1 VLFFITKENI
11 MHRILPVLALL
22 VLLVLVSCSS
32 KQKMANE
39 ASSMFDLTGTWELRE
54 AQNGMMPN
62 TTYAAGNGNYFTFTA
77 TTFEEYRD
85 GSLARKGS
93 YTLVPDTTA
102 SETVGLELPKG
113 QFTHRIVFAGDT
125 TEKTFVHLRGREMTL
140 VTGFFPVDSGSKQ
153 TFAKKENNR

>member
-1 VLFFITKENI
+1 MRYFA
-11 MHRILPVLALL
+11 LALIFFESFL
-22 VLLVLVSCSS
+22 FLSCSS
-32 KQKMANE
+32 KQKMTID
-39 ASSMFDLTGTWELRE
+39 SSTTLDLTGTWELRE

-62 TTYAAGNGNYFTFTA
+62 TTYAAGNGNYLTFTT

-85 GSLARKGS
+85 GKLARKGS
-93 YTLVPDTTA
+93 YTLVPDTKA

-125 TEKTFVHLRGREMTL
+125 TEKTFVHVRGREMTL